1 MPRVPKKSKSVK
13 KKFGP
18 GLEKKM
24 LGPQVK
30 EKGGPKKRKKMET
43 TRFDSRVVQN
53 LRITGSLDNN
63 GKQTVVK
70 RCWATFKV
78 SENTSVTPQ
87 APTNGVRGSFTP
99 MRIYDYETKKAF
111 TPPPNATIV
120 AVSVLGKTEADHEKL
135 TKFRTSIGTA
145 TGSNG
150 IAIGVMRAPN
160 PDVDTVASR
169 DCTTSVVAAMAAGAA
184 TLQALNT
191 RDLNSKDVYTAAN
204 DVCNPYDYYYK
215 YLSPVTTPVL
225 YQANKNIGV
234 CQEFIDRTLVE
245 YTGAIRI
252 PWGAP
257 PATANNGKNINAVV
271 SANPGLSLFITSQNP
286 ATGASI
292 PQAQQISLV
301 ATADITFDVLVELE
315 FDENT
320 DLLADNSVAF
330 SNLDLQGQTV

>member
-1 MPRVPKKSKSVK
+1 
-13 KKFGP
+13 
-18 GLEKKM
+18 
-24 LGPQVK
+24 
-30 EKGGPKKRKKMET
+30 MET

-78 SENTSVTPQ
+78 SENPTTAPSGTPTANQ
-87 APTNGVRGSFTP
+87 RGSFTP

-120 AVSVLGKTEADHEKL
+120 AVSVLGKTEVDHEKL
-135 TKFRTSIGTA
+135 TTFRTSIGTA
-145 TGSNG
+145 TGTNG
-150 IAIGVMRAPN
+150 FAFGVMRAPN

-169 DCTTSVVAAMAAGAA
+169 DCTSGVVTAMTNGAA
-184 TLQALNT
+184 TFVALNT
-191 RDLNSKDVYTAAN
+191 RDLNTKDVWAATN
-204 DVCNPYDYYYK
+204 DACNPYEYYYK

-234 CQEFIDRTLVE
+234 CQEYIDLTHKQ

-286 ATGASI
+286 VNAAGSI
-292 PQAQQISLV
+292 AQAQQISLV